1 MIAATPSLRRMWALP
16 VFDCSSRMDLYSR
29 GGFMPVAIPEK
40 QYFKIGEVSEI
51 LEVEPYVLRYWES
64 EFKNTLKP
72 TRTRARQR
80 LYHKKDLEILMQ
92 IKHLLYDEKFTIAGA
107 KKRLQEMKKEASAAK
122 RAKKVVKE
130 PATVARG
137 EEEAVE
143 AAAVANE
150 PPRADP
156 VGYKDILLEIK
167 KELKELRAILEG

>member
-1 MIAATPSLRRMWALP
+1 
-16 VFDCSSRMDLYSR
+16 
-29 GGFMPVAIPEK
+29 MPIAIPEK

-130 PATVARG
+130 SPAADKG
-137 EEEAVE
+137 EPIAEIAAVE
-143 AAAVANE
+143 HERHV
-150 PPRADP
+150 ADP
-156 VGYKDILLEIK
+156 SNYKDILIEIK

>member
-1 MIAATPSLRRMWALP
+1 
-16 VFDCSSRMDLYSR
+16 
-29 GGFMPVAIPEK
+29 MPIAIPEK

-130 PATVARG
+130 PPAA
-137 EEEAVE
+137 EKEEATTE
-143 AAAVANE
+143 IAAVANE
-150 PPRADP
+150 RHHSDP
-156 VGYKDILLEIK
+156 SNYKDILIEIK